1 MDAKSEAEARKQQQ
15 QRKRLWRDGF
25 VRLPGLVPLAE
36 LDDAVERWITSLL
49 ACGTRAVRIQKRLI
63 IDWDRMSPTDGARA
77 GIQAYVDAYR
87 TDEPKRLMTAFVNRK
102 R

>member
-1 MDAKSEAEARKQQQ
+1 
-15 QRKRLWRDGF
+15 
-25 VRLPGLVPLAE
+25 VPIAE
-36 LDDAVERWITSLL
+36 LDDAIERWVASLV
-49 ACGTRAVRIQKRLI
+49 ACGPRAVRIQKRLI